1 MPHSVAAAKQ
11 RPAMRGRQWGAVRF
25 AFKVEFQTTRSRSS
39 GTLNK
44 LINSAWHLMVSMMEQ
59 PAEPLI
65 EKVSFHQRCHRCNL
79 DDSIP
84 AGGTMTIVPDGKQE
98 PKSLPY
104 GIDANDRTMDH
115 VHSLDANSPTLAT
128 SSASVPAVPNAQVS
142 QPQGFGDYQIVREI
156 ARGGMGVVYEARQV
170 SLNRTVAIKMILAGQ
185 LASQDDV
192 KRFYLEAES
201 AAGLN
206 HPGIVPIYEIGS
218 SNDQHFFSMGFVD
231 GPSLAMILKDGPM
244 SPKVAAECLAQ
255 VCDAVHY
262 AHEHG
267 VIHRDL
273 KPGNIL
279 LASTCAPGSESSKNR
294 SIHKLSNKNSVESFR
309 SSTNRQVPSEFA
321 FVPKVTD
328 FGLAKQIHG
337 NSELTGTGQVLG
349 TPSYMPPEQADGR
362 VATVGTLADVYSL
375 GAILYCMLTGRPP
388 FQSSSP
394 FETLMQVLKEPPIA
408 PRQLNPS
415 LPRDLETICLKAIE
429 KSPAKRYASAA
440 ELREELD
447 RYLAGEPIHARPISS
462 VERGCRWLWRH
473 PAVALMGAIVLAA
486 MGTVVGT
493 IYSSNRRL
501 QAERDIAITATE
513 EAKTQ
518 RTLAEKRLDKAIEA
532 VDQMMVRTASE
543 RWATRPDLQEE
554 RQQVLEDAVAF
565 YGSFGQV
572 AGQDA
577 RVQNEAAKAQFRVS
591 VAYLLLNNMQASLQA
606 AEKATAI
613 YSQLTKE
620 NPESPK
626 YLADASEVG
635 LMIADTHALSGRYK
649 EASASYDSAVSL
661 AKSACALAPND
672 RNLQL
677 RSVAAQS
684 HRIYF
689 LLAQNE
695 TAGREG
701 LNEMK
706 LAMSKLAERKEGGFT
721 EGLALGFAF
730 SVEGSY
736 SLSSNDLREATRCYD
751 EAWDALESIKSLAAP
766 NIRQSSQFNNTKAIV
781 TVQRGLVRSV
791 RGESPEETQSGLVMM
806 QDGIKLFD
814 QLLLVNPKAVPFRL
828 QKIQTLRARANVYRF
843 LKDDVNA
850 VKDDQLVSDLVSEIA
865 KDNPTLDWLSG
876 FDSLRKSIDWINE
889 LRAGNLDHFEARA
902 DEYLVNALPSS
913 RGDVQYNIACAYVL
927 VSEKVADK
935 REEYCLKAVSLL
947 NDLAASDYFKQPGRF
962 DNLRSDTDLAP
973 IHGRDDFRDFVRAAK
988 K

>member
-11 RPAMRGRQWGAVRF
+11 RPAMRGRQWGSVRF

-44 LINSAWHLMVSMMEQ
+44 LINSAWHLMVSMMGQ

-79 DDSIP
+79 DDLIP
-84 AGGTMTIVPDGKQE
+84 ASGTMTIVPDGKQE
-98 PKSLPY
+98 PKSMPY
-104 GIDANDRTMDH
+104 GIDADDSTMDH

-192 KRFYLEAES
+192 KRFYL
-201 AAGLN
+201 
-206 HPGIVPIYEIGS
+206 
-218 SNDQHFFSMGFVD
+218 
-231 GPSLAMILKDGPM
+231 
-244 SPKVAAECLAQ
+244 
-255 VCDAVHY
+255 
-262 AHEHG
+262 
-267 VIHRDL
+267 
-273 KPGNIL
+273 
-279 LASTCAPGSESSKNR
+279 
-294 SIHKLSNKNSVESFR
+294 
-309 SSTNRQVPSEFA
+309 
-321 FVPKVTD
+321 
-328 FGLAKQIHG
+328 
-337 NSELTGTGQVLG
+337 
-349 TPSYMPPEQADGR
+349 
-362 VATVGTLADVYSL
+362 
-375 GAILYCMLTGRPP
+375 
-388 FQSSSP
+388 
-394 FETLMQVLKEPPIA
+394 
-408 PRQLNPS
+408 
-415 LPRDLETICLKAIE
+415 
-429 KSPAKRYASAA
+429 
-440 ELREELD
+440 
-447 RYLAGEPIHARPISS
+447 
-462 VERGCRWLWRH
+462 
-473 PAVALMGAIVLAA
+473 
-486 MGTVVGT
+486 
-493 IYSSNRRL
+493 
-501 QAERDIAITATE
+501 
-513 EAKTQ
+513 
-518 RTLAEKRLDKAIEA
+518 
-532 VDQMMVRTASE
+532 
-543 RWATRPDLQEE
+543 
-554 RQQVLEDAVAF
+554 
-565 YGSFGQV
+565 
-572 AGQDA
+572 
-577 RVQNEAAKAQFRVS
+577 
-591 VAYLLLNNMQASLQA
+591 
-606 AEKATAI
+606 
-613 YSQLTKE
+613 
-620 NPESPK
+620 
-626 YLADASEVG
+626 ADASEVG

-672 RNLQL
+672 RNLHL
-677 RSVAAQS
+677 SSVAAQS
-684 HRIYF
+684 HRICF

-781 TVQRGLVRSV
+781 TVQRGFVRSV

-850 VKDDQLVSDLVSEIA
+850 VKDDQLASDLVSEIA

-927 VSEKVADK
+927 VSEKVANK

-947 NDLAASDYFKQPGRF
+947 NDLAASDYFKQPDRF

-973 IHGRDDFRDFVRAAK
+973 IHGRDDFREFVRAAK